1 MFFESHAHYDDKA
14 FDEDREIILDLLP
27 QNNIKYVVNAGSDI
41 NSSIASVELANKYPY
56 MYAAVGIHPNEVQ
69 NISNLDII
77 RDLCNNPKVV
87 AIGEIGL
94 DYHYTREYIDL
105 QKYWFNEQLK
115 LAKELNLPVI
125 IHSREA
131 SQDCFNI
138 IKDSKIDKGDIHCY
152 SGSVEMAL
160 EYIKMGFYIGIGGV
174 ITFSNSKKLV
184 EVVNS
189 IPLNKILIETD
200 SPYLSPVPN
209 RGKRNN
215 SQNLIY
221 ICEKIAQIKQVTVNK
236 VEKTTCDN
244 ARLLFNV

>member
-138 IKDSKIDKGDIHCY
+138 IKASKIDKGDIHCY

>member
-77 RDLCNNPKVV
+77 RDLCNNTKVV

-131 SQDCFNI
+131 AQDCFNI

>member
-160 EYIKMGFYIGIGGV
+160 EYIKMGFYIGVGGV

>member
-56 MYAAVGIHPNEVQ
+56 MYATVGIHPNEVQ

>member
-131 SQDCFNI
+131 AQDCFNI

>member
-131 SQDCFNI
+131 AQDCFNI

-221 ICEKIAQIKQVTVNK
+221 ICEKIAQIKQATVNK